1 MAIIK
6 HAKNMI
12 IKTANKETLICKG
25 KLTEVTT
32 VKWLEA
38 TEGKLIMNSI
48 KKIISNGNR
57 E

>member
-12 IKTANKETLICKG
+12 IKTVNKETLICKG
-25 KLTEVTT
+25 KLTEVTA

-38 TEGKLIMNSI
+38 TEGKLIMNSV